1 MAAAAEIQ
9 RRLIAVSL
17 VALGLTAA
25 LSGCGAASSGSSGR
39 SPSAAVKA
47 FDVVASFS
55 VDSLGLHR
63 PAAMALGPDGNIYI
77 TDYDQRVSV
86 ISPEG
91 RVLRRW
97 GTPGGGAGQFH
108 FAAPDHSDP
117 TWVPGHL
124 TVGWD
129 GSVYVSDSGNARVQV
144 FTADGRFLRQFG
156 SFGPADAQL
165 LMPYDLTV
173 DDAGHVFVEDDQR
186 QRLTRFSPTGA
197 ADWVIGG
204 GSNDPDLMG
213 HFHPGMVDRHGRL
226 LVTNDDN
233 GRILYIDAS
242 GHKVDAFGGSGPL
255 VKDGPCDI
263 SVDDLG
269 YTYISPCGPGATYVY
284 DASHDVVA
292 SWPASEGP
300 LATAPRFGPDGV
312 GFALRWDG
320 SVIVVRPTL
329 GRP

>member
-1 MAAAAEIQ
+1 MAAAPEM
-9 RRLIAVSL
+9 RRLTAVL
-17 VALGLTAA
+17 WLNVALTIA
-25 LSGCGAASSGSSGR
+25 LCGCGAASSETSGR
-39 SPSAAVKA
+39 SPTPAVRA
-47 FDVVASFS
+47 FDVVATFTAE
-55 VDSLGLHR
+55 SLGLHR
-63 PAAMALGPDGNIYI
+63 PAAMALGGDGDIYI
-77 TDYDQRVSV
+77 TDSEQRVSV
-86 ISPEG
+86 ISPQG
-91 RVLRRW
+91 QVLRRW
-97 GTPGGGAGQFH
+97 GTPGGQAGQFH

-124 TVGWD
+124 TVGSD
-129 GSVYVSDSGNARVQV
+129 GTVYVSDSGNARVQV

-156 SFGPADAQL
+156 NFGAADAQL
-165 LMPYDLTV
+165 LMPSDLTV

-186 QRLTRFSPTGA
+186 QKLTRFSAAGE

-204 GSNDPDLMG
+204 ISTDPDLMG

-269 YTYISPCGPGATYVY
+269 YTYISPCGPGSTYVY
-284 DASHDVVA
+284 DSSHHLVA
-292 SWPASEGP
+292 SRPASEGE
-300 LATAPRFGPDGV
+300 LETAPRFGADAV

-320 SVIVVRPTL
+320 AVIKVRATL

>member
-1 MAAAAEIQ
+1 MLA
-9 RRLIAVSL
+9 
-17 VALGLTAA
+17 
-25 LSGCGAASSGSSGR
+25 GCGGAQPGVGSSGST
-39 SPSAAVKA
+39 SAGTRA
-47 FDVVASFS
+47 FEVVVTFTAE
-55 VDSLGLHR
+55 SLGLNR
-63 PAAMALGPDGNIYI
+63 PAAMALGPDGNIYL
-77 TDYDQRVSV
+77 TDYGQRVSV
-86 ISPEG
+86 ISPDG

-124 TVGWD
+124 TVGSD

-144 FTADGRFLRQFG
+144 FTPDGRFVRQFG
-156 SFGPADAQL
+156 SFGPTDAQL

-186 QRLTRFSPTGA
+186 QRLTRFSAAGA

-204 GSNDPDLMG
+204 LSNDPDLRG

-263 SVDDLG
+263 SVDDRG
-269 YTYISPCGPGATYVY
+269 YTYISPCLPDSTYVY
-284 DASHDVVA
+284 DPSHELVA
-292 SWPASEGP
+292 SWPASEGE
-300 LATAPRFGPDGV
+300 LETAPRFGADGV

-320 SVIVVRPTL
+320 AVIVVRATL
-329 GRP
+329 GRS